1 MRDTA
6 AHLEQRWRALCK
18 DNMYTTTVCV
28 INSALVKLLKVS
40 KAEKVYCSL
49 SNAVERDENFFEAK
63 GANSTVKDVCGG
75 CEVPFISASR
85 DKNAVMRTAIA
96 TSASIG
102 SANSPVVLEV
112 SPKLVDRAAHLGWL
126 SQYPGEQE
134 AAFPALTGIETTG
147 YRVEEIKEGAVLI
160 IETSPIINPN
170 EMTFEEVTGRKKK
183 IVSEACA
190 TLSRNLEKT
199 LGKCFDMEL
208 PFEVQVIGAGDRST
222 NGVYRLELCPES
234 AHTDRALPR
243 WVQVEGGRAIKAPE
257 ISSKGVI
264 QSSTWTLGEYGQ
276 YQAHKGASEPCVPL
290 QAEWEGGTRPPR
302 VVTLDQVEGQQQKAF
317 KVDVAKR
324 KADAN
329 KFMSGLLSGV
339 HFMERDDKWYNRQD
353 AFAAVLRFLPAVQ
366 KQLLRILPTTADVF
380 AFEQASK
387 ISVIALQALEP
398 SRCTK
403 IVVRESADLKGLL
416 EPSTLDELARDDVL
430 VLTTDDTE
438 LRLPNFIILTD
449 LGADLKL
456 LKGLKRLSLKG
467 CAALASLPDGLASTE
482 ALTALDL
489 SGCAL
494 LASKLTAAAK
504 GSEDADQPQTA
515 DSKHNLEILA
525 KLKLTSLKLEDWNG
539 EAAAA
544 ALDLAADGLSQ
555 LTELSLRRAE
565 LTSLPRCFETGTLIA
580 LEDLDLADCGLDKC
594 EVNSNG
600 LASCKA
606 SLTRLNVSG
615 CKLSA
620 IQLGDLDA
628 LRKLSLNGCKELTS
642 DSVMLPCKLEHLRWC
657 NGGPN
662 LTSLPE
668 SLPKTLKT
676 IRMRGCRELAQLHS
690 DFPQLASL
698 ELLELSDCLSLNL
711 GTGSDVLPDGLKQL
725 ILNGCAGTTLPSG
738 LEKLQNLQELD
749 LGGCTL
755 VSEIPGTVLEAMRVL
770 HTLDVSGCKLIR
782 KLPDVHLPP
791 HLTKFKARDLPHLK
805 DLPSKL
811 YSESKQLEVLD
822 FGNCSRLRELP
833 PMHALTA
840 LRSLALEGCQR
851 LRELP
856 TGFGNL
862 SCLEVLRLNRCKALK
877 CIPDEVANL
886 TNLEWL
892 NMQGCSRIEELP
904 EELGNLSN
912 LGILIVFS
920 SNCLRKMPDSVS
932 RMKKLR
938 QIDMYFCSG
947 IASMPNLSSL
957 IAQGLVLDCSSA
969 PFLERWKQ
977 EGYLALNANASEKEA
992 SEKSINTAKA
1002 GVFKEELK
1010 ETPTNQVAVL
1020 LAEELRGATT
1030 TIEYKQAVIESIGQ
1044 LVPTQV
1050 AECIPVLEEQISNAQ
1065 AETKM
1070 RTAAV
1075 GACARLHTS
1084 KLVELSPK
1092 LVKLLEADGKDEL
1105 KNEAVNVLLRL
1116 PFDQVRPSM
1125 PTLVDCL
1132 LSGKDGRIGPVCE
1145 RVFSEFEPGDM
1156 KTYVN
1161 KIRNALS
1168 IDEQRKAG
1176 LKMLRLL
1183 PPSSWSEL
1191 IAQVEALAANAEE
1204 EHRGMAVQ
1212 ALASQTPEVI
1222 ARCPAIVAE
1231 SLATFDHPW
1240 RLATAISMMDEDG
1253 KKRVADSLLKKLAA
1267 VDTSNNYS
1275 VAEFLSSSGQS
1286 LVSAGHRDKVEEL
1299 LRGILM
1305 SAEINAS
1312 FVYHLA
1318 NDRTRIT
1325 TLGLLGAWL
1334 ADKCASMFKLL
1345 PANEGAFFSLLRFV
1359 PPSVYRQLVP
1369 LAAKQLEDADPQQRA
1384 RALRCL
1390 NAMPR
1395 AAWVPHVDAI
1405 AGLCDH
1411 ETDASVKSQ
1420 LAGILPKLTRAEVAK
1435 LNLEAFLKDSDSG
1448 VRDKAIRAIARLE
1461 AAHAQVHKIELLK
1474 LLGDKETS
1482 RPTVIKALGKL
1493 AHDADVRARLEEL
1506 IEGLA
1511 RDLSDPLTLDRSCE
1525 SKLDELGAMPP
1536 HLLGASEPLLKS
1548 IEAILDTGYRK
1559 FALTTILAKLE
1570 GRLLE
1575 RFVTKILLL
1584 LEDPDDG
1591 TRVEALLVF
1600 LRLPAESQSPHEGVA
1615 SCVQRK
1621 LLSGLKRQDALG
1633 QTLEYLARMP
1643 PPALAKHAACVSPL
1657 LDHWDSNIAL
1667 AAANALAKLEASELR
1682 THTDA
1687 LVTALAHADWRVQR
1701 AALAALE
1708 TLEAGA
1714 LKPEHQA
1721 AMGKALEVVVQGRDA
1736 HGFADD

>member
-1 MRDTA
+1 MRWLRGALYLGVHATRTRSCA
-6 AHLEQRWRALCK
+6 RQSQR
-18 DNMYTTTVCV
+18 
-28 INSALVKLLKVS
+28 
-40 KAEKVYCSL
+40 
-49 SNAVERDENFFEAK
+49 
-63 GANSTVKDVCGG
+63 
-75 CEVPFISASR
+75 P
-85 DKNAVMRTAIA
+85 
-96 TSASIG
+96 ASIG

-190 TLSRNLEKT
+190 TLSRNLEKK

-243 WVQVEGGRAIKAPE
+243 WVQVEGRGQIKAPE
-257 ISSKGVI
+257 ISSSGVI
-264 QSSTWTLGEYGQ
+264 RSSTWTLGQ

-290 QAEWEGGTRPPR
+290 QAEWEGRTRPPR

-403 IVVRESADLKGLL
+403 IVVRNSDDLKGRL
-416 EPSTLDELARDDVL
+416 EPSTLDELAREDVL

-438 LRLPNFIILTD
+438 LSLPNFTILTD
-449 LGADLKL
+449 LGADLTL

-515 DSKHNLEILA
+515 ESKHNLAILA

-555 LTELSLRRAE
+555 LTELSLRRAK
-565 LTSLPRCFETGTLIA
+565 LTSLPRCFETGTLVA

-594 EVNSNG
+594 EVDSNG

-620 IQLGDLDA
+620 IRLGDLDA
-628 LRKLSLNGCKELTS
+628 LRKLSLNGCEELTS
-642 DSVMLPCKLEHLRWC
+642 DSVVLPCNLEHLRWC
-657 NGGPN
+657 DGGPN

-676 IRMRGCRELAQLHS
+676 LRMRGCRQLAQLHG

-698 ELLELSDCLSLNL
+698 ELLDLSDCLSLNL

-725 ILNGCAGTTLPSG
+725 ILNGCAGTTLPLG

-770 HTLDVSGCKLIR
+770 HTLDVSGCTLIR

-862 SCLEVLRLNRCKALK
+862 SCLEVLRLSGCKALK

-892 NMQGCSRIEELP
+892 NMQECSRIEELP

-920 SNCLRKMPDSVS
+920 SKCLRKMPDSVS

-938 QIDMYFCSG
+938 QIDMYGCSG

-957 IAQGLVLDCSSA
+957 IAQGLVLDCGRA
-969 PFLERWKQ
+969 PFLGRWKQ

-992 SEKSINTAKA
+992 SEESIRTAKA
-1002 GVFKEELK
+1002 GVFKGELK

-1030 TIEYKQAVIESIGQ
+1030 TIEYKQAVIESIIE

-1050 AECIPVLEEQISNAQ
+1050 AECIPVLEEQISNEQ
-1065 AETKM
+1065 AETKL

-1075 GACARLHTS
+1075 SACAGLHTS

-1092 LVKLLEADGKDEL
+1092 LAKLLEADGKDEL

-1125 PTLVDCL
+1125 PTLVDRL
-1132 LSGKDGRIGPVCE
+1132 LSGKDGRIGAVCE
-1145 RVFSEFEPGDM
+1145 RVSEFEPGDM
-1156 KTYVN
+1156 KTYVD

-1176 LKMLRLL
+1176 LEMLRLL

-1231 SLATFDHPW
+1231 SLATFSRP
-1240 RLATAISMMDEDG
+1240 LATAISMMDEDG
-1253 KKRVADSLLKKLAA
+1253 KKRVADSLLKELAA
-1267 VDTSNNYS
+1267 TSNHFR
-1275 VAEFLSSSGQS
+1275 VANLLSSSGQS

-1299 LRGILM
+1299 LRGILEPAKI
-1305 SAEINAS
+1305 SLSLFYYFDEG
-1312 FVYHLA
+1312 
-1318 NDRTRIT
+1318 TRT
-1325 TLGLLGAWL
+1325 TLFGLLGAWL

-1345 PANEGAFFSLLRFV
+1345 PANEDAFFELLPYV

-1390 NAMPR
+1390 NEMPR

-1405 AGLCDH
+1405 AGLCDREDRCVGEMAACRH
-1411 ETDASVKSQ
+1411 SPKADSCRGGEAQPRSLFERQRLWRAQQSHRGDCAPRGCSCASAQ
-1420 LAGILPKLTRAEVAK
+1420 NRAA
-1435 LNLEAFLKDSDSG
+1435 
-1448 VRDKAIRAIARLE
+1448 E
-1461 AAHAQVHKIELLK
+1461 AA
-1474 LLGDKETS
+1474 
-1482 RPTVIKALGKL
+1482 R
-1493 AHDADVRARLEEL
+1493 
-1506 IEGLA
+1506 
-1511 RDLSDPLTLDRSCE
+1511 
-1525 SKLDELGAMPP
+1525 
-1536 HLLGASEPLLKS
+1536 
-1548 IEAILDTGYRK
+1548 
-1559 FALTTILAKLE
+1559 
-1570 GRLLE
+1570 
-1575 RFVTKILLL
+1575 
-1584 LEDPDDG
+1584 
-1591 TRVEALLVF
+1591 
-1600 LRLPAESQSPHEGVA
+1600 
-1615 SCVQRK
+1615 
-1621 LLSGLKRQDALG
+1621 
-1633 QTLEYLARMP
+1633 
-1643 PPALAKHAACVSPL
+1643 
-1657 LDHWDSNIAL
+1657 
-1667 AAANALAKLEASELR
+1667 
-1682 THTDA
+1682 
-1687 LVTALAHADWRVQR
+1687 
-1701 AALAALE
+1701 
-1708 TLEAGA
+1708 
-1714 LKPEHQA
+1714 
-1721 AMGKALEVVVQGRDA
+1721 
-1736 HGFADD
+1736 